1 MVPVAQVPTAG
12 DGPAL
17 PPASTAPE
25 VAKVMAEETAR
36 EAGAEDLRQ
45 SRRVAIE
52 RMLAACGGNVS
63 QAARRLGIHRST
75 IYRQLTDED

>member
-1 MVPVAQVPTAG
+1 
-12 DGPAL
+12 
-17 PPASTAPE
+17 
-25 VAKVMAEETAR
+25 MAEETAR

-52 RMLAACGGNVS
+52 RVLAACGGNVS